1 MIHAYEAANQPDW
14 WDQLRTGVRAYV
26 RELELNPRFARSFL
40 VEILAAGPRA
50 LELRAA
56 VYERYAA
63 LMKDWYER
71 APKALQ
77 LPPLPDE
84 IYRAAVGATN
94 ELVVARIE
102 RPQVGASQPLEELVM
117 YSLFALFGLTKAEQ
131 EALGPKR

>member
-1 MIHAYEAANQPDW
+1 MVWTFHHILLDGWSLGQ
-14 WDQLRTGVRAYV
+14 V
-26 RELELNPRFARSFL
+26 FAE
-40 VEILAAGPRA
+40 VC
-50 LELRAA
+50 
-56 VYERYAA
+56 ERYAA